1 MLNQKNF
8 KDLVGE
14 FKTFHQKNPEVY
26 KMFVQFTLQAIN
38 RGHTK
43 LSSEMVINRIRWET
57 NVVTFSHDP
66 YKINND
72 YKPFYSRMFM
82 AEHPKYNNF
91 FQKRGSY
98 ADQIDWRSYVV
109 QSDHQSSEV
118 TQTIS

>member
-8 KDLVGE
+8 KDLVEE

-72 YKPFYSRMFM
+72 YKIVL
-82 AEHPKYNNF
+82 NNIDAKILS
-91 FQKRGSY
+91 Q
-98 ADQIDWRSYVV
+98 QIHIYHSHHILE
-109 QSDHQSSEV
+109 SDV
-118 TQTIS
+118 

>member
-14 FKTFHQKNPEVY
+14 FKAFHQKNSEVY
-26 KMFVQFTLQAIN
+26 ELFKTFTFRAIN
-38 RGHTK
+38 AGHNK
-43 LSSEMVINRIRWET
+43 LSSEMIINRIRWET
-57 NVVTFSHDP
+57 SIETTDVD